1 MPQRIRA
8 VAILSLGWLGAL
20 SAPLVGQA
28 PPAAAEAAPAPAP
41 PPTFKLSG
49 YAEAS
54 YVYSTEAAP
63 PNTIVGRLYDRYSD
77 AFTLN
82 ALKLAVDRP
91 YNAKKVDAGVHA
103 DVLIGEN
110 AAVLQSV
117 GSGNPSVGPAGNTF
131 NIGADGDVIQLYVT
145 LNLPTKS
152 GSGVQFKAGKFVT
165 MMGVEV
171 IEDVVNPNWSEG
183 NQFIYVENFTATGVE
198 VDLKPSSTVDAEF
211 RIDNGWDRIV
221 VTNGHKDFMA
231 RLGLAPSA
239 NTALGVVGYVGAQE
253 PNSSAARYGVNVVL
267 NQKMGSKTSVW
278 LQGDWGKETANAAL
292 PDPTQD
298 ATWWALGGWLA
309 TDLSPKANL
318 AVRADYMDDAEGAR
332 TSGAFGTPAG
342 TAHKLWSL
350 TGTLNVKTFPNVL
363 LRPEVR
369 YDHSNFPVFNGKSGQ
384 ASVALS
390 VAYLY

>member
-8 VAILSLGWLGAL
+8 VAILSLGWLGAV

-28 PPAAAEAAPAPAP
+28 PPAAADAAPAPAPAP
-41 PPTFKLSG
+41 PPSFKLSG

-82 ALKLAVDRP
+82 ALKLTADRP
-91 YNAKKVDAGVHA
+91 YNAKKLDAGVHA
-103 DVLIGEN
+103 DVLVGQN
-110 AAVLQSV
+110 ATLLQS
-117 GSGNPSVGPAGNTF
+117 SGFSVGT
-131 NIGADGDVIQLYVT
+131 DGDVTQLYVT
-145 LNLPTKS
+145 LNVPTKS
-152 GSGVQFKAGKFVT
+152 GNGVQVKAGKMVT

-171 IEDVVNPNWSEG
+171 IEDVVNPVWSEG
-183 NQFIYVENFTATGVE
+183 NQFIYVENFTSTGVE
-198 VDLKPSSTVDAEF
+198 VDFKPSSATDVEL
-211 RIDNGWDRIV
+211 RVDNGWDRIV
-221 VTNGHKDFMA
+221 VTDGHKSFMGRVGIA
-231 RLGLAPSA
+231 AGA
-239 NTALGVVGYVGAQE
+239 NTTLGVVGYVGDQE
-253 PNSSAARYGVNVVL
+253 SGISAARYGLDVVV
-267 NQKMGSKTSVW
+267 NQKVGSKTSIWV
-278 LQGDWGKETANAAL
+278 QGDYGKESANAAL

-318 AVRADYMDDAEGAR
+318 ALRADYLDDAQGAR
-332 TSGAFGTPAG
+332 TLLVPLGFTNPPGV
-342 TAHKLWSL
+342 AHKLWSL

-369 YDHSNFPVFNGKSGQ
+369 YDHSNFPVFNGNSGQ